1 MARGYFLTV
10 GCQTTCGGS
19 IITGYA
25 HHTLSGQPTA
35 RNGDKYICGVDK
47 QVHTILGGIPFYSID
62 GVAAAGTLHSRGSCD
77 CKCEFIPSDYSMS
90 YGDDEPVSR
99 TQRLQSSI
107 PTPIAP
113 KPVSAPT
120 FSPQPPAATPPKPI
134 SPVPVKEE
142 EQREPVDAGYC
153 ILPYG
158 SHTRAYDPHL
168 FLNPPSGVRELYLS
182 LNGED
187 KQYKVGSILLIVDPE
202 KQDEK
207 QIAHLQAAK
216 ERIDTALAPL
226 SHQQAQFLF
235 KNKDTLEMFA
245 AAASKTSEI
254 YGYSGQ
260 VTEAAKGYF
269 QQVENILVSIEKSY
283 QNHYITSG
291 ALISEQFYVE
301 RRQLLGQLDSVL
313 KMFSKHRFM
322 FNEYTDLK
330 KSLGLST
337 HAITHRWNETG
348 VNDIEGYAT
357 HIEKLAKYVKMME
370 TAGKIGVGLA
380 ALDTAAKIT
389 EACAT
394 GRECAKTS
402 FTSIGEFSGS
412 MLGGFIAAKAVEKG
426 AASVVCSLIL
436 GAATIE
442 AGGAGALLCTLGVAG
457 GIAYG
462 SDKTLNP
469 ALGKIGEWSGEKL
482 GLYEINSDD

>member
-10 GCQTTCGGS
+10 GSQTTCGGS

-25 HHTLSGQPTA
+25 QHSLTGQPTA

-90 YGDDEPVSR
+90 YDDEPVSR
-99 TQRLQSSI
+99 PQRLQSSI
-107 PTPIAP
+107 PIPIAP

-120 FSPQPPAATPPKPI
+120 FPPQPPAATPPKPI

-158 SHTRAYDPHL
+158 SRTRAYDPHL
-168 FLNPPSGVRELYLS
+168 FLNPPGGVRELYFS

-187 KQYKVGSILLIVDPE
+187 KQYKAGSILLIVDPE

-226 SHQQAQFLF
+226 SHQQARFLF
-235 KNKDTLEMFA
+235 KNKDTIEMFA

-269 QQVENILVSIEKSY
+269 QRVENILVSIEKSY

-337 HAITHRWNETG
+337 HAITHLWNETG

-357 HIEKLAKYVKMME
+357 HIEKLVKYVKMME

-426 AASVVCSLIL
+426 AATVVCSLIL

-457 GIAYG
+457 GITYG
-462 SDKTLNP
+462 SDKTSCW
-469 ALGKIGEWSGEKL
+469 LGEKAGEKL
-482 GLYEINSDD
+482 NTLYEIINNE

>member
-25 HHTLSGQPTA
+25 GHSLSGQRTA

-90 YGDDEPVSR
+90 YGDEPVSR
-99 TQRLQSSI
+99 PQRLQSSI

-113 KPVSAPT
+113 KPTSEPT

-134 SPVPVKEE
+134 SPVPMKEK
-142 EQREPVDAGYC
+142 EQRESVDAGYC

-158 SHTRAYDPHL
+158 SHTRAYDPYL
-168 FLNPPSGVRELYLS
+168 FLNPPNGVRELYLS

-187 KQYKVGSILLIVDPE
+187 KQYKAGSILLIVDPE

-226 SHQQAQFLF
+226 SHQQARFLF
-235 KNKDTLEMFA
+235 KNKDTIEMFA

-337 HAITHRWNETG
+337 HAITHCWNETG
-348 VNDIEGYAT
+348 VSDIEGYAT
-357 HIEKLAKYVKMME
+357 HIEKLAKYVKLME

-380 ALDTAAKIT
+380 ALDTASKIT
-389 EACAT
+389 EACAL
-394 GRECAKTS
+394 GRDCAKTA

-412 MLGGFIAAKAVEKG
+412 LAGGYIAEQIVERG
-426 AASVVCSLIL
+426 ASGAICSLVL
-436 GAATIE
+436 GAATFE
-442 AGGAGALLCTLGVAG
+442 AGGAGALLCTIGVAG
-457 GIAYG
+457 GIGWG
-462 SDKTLNP
+462 SEAVLSSD
-469 ALGKIGEWSGEKL
+469 GEKL
-482 GLYEINSDD
+482 GKRLYEITNDD